1 MAKSEQ
7 EKSERLQ
14 MVYLVA
20 TMIERNEWVYVT
32 RESLLEASIL
42 VKDGAQLIEVEE
54 DELNDQL
61 IVRLPEGE

>member
-1 MAKSEQ
+1 
-7 EKSERLQ
+7 
-14 MVYLVA
+14 
-20 TMIERNEWVYVT
+20 MIERNEWVYVT